1 MQNSPSRQ
9 SSLIQ
14 DIKAGKIAPIYLI
27 AGEEAFLVTETVK
40 QLLDLLLDSGSRDF
54 NLDIFDGS
62 QISVREILSAVEVY
76 PVIAD
81 WRVVLVNDPDFLQ
94 PTSTNNSISPTPEPI
109 EDAEDSISSF
119 MGSQTKYKWNYTS
132 EKAVTIPTYFAW
144 NVGNGESFLL
154 YLENQWREKHLNQDQ
169 INNAGLTNNMSS
181 KLEEH
186 NEQYVSFSYAS
197 RHSWTVTLS
206 YNRDNYKK
214 TYPYLMGEKLR
225 DMGYSNV
232 NVINAGV
239 GNADTWYS
247 LINLEFRV
255 LDLDVDYLIT

>member
-94 PTSTNNSISPTPEPI
+94 PTSTNNSISPTVEPI
-109 EDAEDSISSF
+109 EDAEDLDTVGAEIVDPLF
-119 MGSQTKYKWNYTS
+119 TGTPA
-132 EKAVTIPTYFAW
+132 EPTEPAI
-144 NVGNGESFLL
+144 VGVDDF
-154 YLENQWREKHLNQDQ
+154 
-169 INNAGLTNNMSS
+169 I
-181 KLEEH
+181 
-186 NEQYVSFSYAS
+186 
-197 RHSWTVTLS
+197 
-206 YNRDNYKK
+206 
-214 TYPYLMGEKLR
+214 
-225 DMGYSNV
+225 
-232 NVINAGV
+232 
-239 GNADTWYS
+239 
-247 LINLEFRV
+247 
-255 LDLDVDYLIT
+255 DLDPAERFLSWLTGILPKFSVLILACRHKIDHVVGS

>member
-81 WRVVLVNDPDFLQ
+81 W
-94 PTSTNNSISPTPEPI
+94 
-109 EDAEDSISSF
+109 
-119 MGSQTKYKWNYTS
+119 
-132 EKAVTIPTYFAW
+132 
-144 NVGNGESFLL
+144 
-154 YLENQWREKHLNQDQ
+154 
-169 INNAGLTNNMSS
+169 
-181 KLEEH
+181 
-186 NEQYVSFSYAS
+186 
-197 RHSWTVTLS
+197 
-206 YNRDNYKK
+206 
-214 TYPYLMGEKLR
+214 
-225 DMGYSNV
+225 
-232 NVINAGV
+232 
-239 GNADTWYS
+239 
-247 LINLEFRV
+247 
-255 LDLDVDYLIT
+255 